1 MPNLRRIAP
10 WALLLAVTAAIVA
23 LGYRRIAGAPLGF
36 LMDDGL
42 FYARIAM
49 QLATTGQSSFDGI
62 HQTSGYHLGWEG
74 VLASLSWLLAP
85 FTVDPH
91 AHMGVFLT
99 LSLFAVF
106 ACGFGFARRPLHRLV
121 LIVLALSG
129 HLLLETVPLVLV
141 LLGMTR
147 AMEDLAEGGGRDGV
161 SWTLVALAPLVPLLR
176 IDATPAAVVLLF
188 ALVADQRWATLRAAS
203 LSLTAGVALHFG
215 LMFALFGEPWT
226 VSAMLRGFALL
237 QGDAPPLVFN
247 LLTYGAGTSARSAL
261 VIVLPALAAV
271 LAWRHRG
278 APRNRV
284 LLWLVLGLGGFSAT
298 HLMLSHM
305 RYWYFVP
312 GLVGSAYVLGRLELP
327 PGAARRV
334 RGGAMVALG
343 VLSVAYLG
351 QKGWRLANLADAQD
365 DTWAFV
371 EAIADHV
378 PAGEPIFQI
387 DGSGRTGFYSGRAV
401 INGDGL
407 VNDRQ
412 YARRLMAGRLGG
424 YLDEED
430 VCYLIV
436 NRAEDRDPLIDRAGL
451 LITRGEVV
459 ELLRSGAYGRTDQV
473 NYTLHRRQG
482 PACVGR

>member
-10 WALLLAVTAAIVA
+10 WGLLLAVTAAIVA

-106 ACGFGFARRPLHRLV
+106 ACGFGFARSPLHRLV

-129 HLLLETVPLVLV
+129 HLLLETVPLMLV
-141 LLGMTR
+141 LLGMSR
-147 AMEDLAEGGGRDGV
+147 AMEHGARGKDRDTV
-161 SWTLVALAPLVPLLR
+161 PWTLVALAPLVPLLR
-176 IDATPAAVVLLF
+176 IDATPAAVVLLL
-188 ALVADQRWATLRAAS
+188 ALVADRRWAALRAAS
-203 LSLTAGVALHFG
+203 VSLAAGVALHFG
-215 LMFALFGEPWT
+215 LMLALFGEPWT

-237 QGDAPPLVFN
+237 RVDSPPLVFN

-271 LAWRHRG
+271 LAWRHRDAG
-278 APRNRV
+278 RNQV
-284 LLWLVLGLGGFSAT
+284 LLWLVLGLGGFSVT

-312 GLVGSAYVLGRLELP
+312 GLVGSAYALARLELP
-327 PGAARRV
+327 PGTARRV
-334 RGGAMVALG
+334 RGGAMVALA
-343 VLSVAYLG
+343 VLAIAYLG
-351 QKGWRLANLADAQD
+351 HKGWRLAALSDAQD
-365 DTWAFV
+365 ATWDFLG
-371 EAIADHV
+371 AIAEQV
-378 PAGEPIFQI
+378 PAGEPIFQV

-436 NRAEDRDPLIDRAGL
+436 NRADDGDPLIDLAGL
-451 LITRGEVV
+451 VVARGEVD
-459 ELLRSGAYGRTDQV
+459 ELLRSDARGRTGQV
-473 NYTLHRRQG
+473 NYTLYRRQV
-482 PACVGR
+482 PACQGR

>member
-1 MPNLRRIAP
+1 
-10 WALLLAVTAAIVA
+10 
-23 LGYRRIAGAPLGF
+23 
-36 LMDDGL
+36 
-42 FYARIAM
+42 
-49 QLATTGQSSFDGI
+49 
-62 HQTSGYHLGWEG
+62 
-74 VLASLSWLLAP
+74 
-85 FTVDPH
+85 
-91 AHMGVFLT
+91 
-99 LSLFAVF
+99 
-106 ACGFGFARRPLHRLV
+106 
-121 LIVLALSG
+121 
-129 HLLLETVPLVLV
+129 
-141 LLGMTR
+141 
-147 AMEDLAEGGGRDGV
+147 
-161 SWTLVALAPLVPLLR
+161 
-176 IDATPAAVVLLF
+176 
-188 ALVADQRWATLRAAS
+188 
-203 LSLTAGVALHFG
+203 
-215 LMFALFGEPWT
+215 
-226 VSAMLRGFALL
+226 
-237 QGDAPPLVFN
+237 
-247 LLTYGAGTSARSAL
+247 
-261 VIVLPALAAV
+261 
-271 LAWRHRG
+271 
-278 APRNRV
+278 
-284 LLWLVLGLGGFSAT
+284 
-298 HLMLSHM
+298 
-305 RYWYFVP
+305 
-312 GLVGSAYVLGRLELP
+312 
-327 PGAARRV
+327 
-334 RGGAMVALG
+334 MVALG